1 MVFKLVEVT
10 EKACR
15 HLDDNNPLP
24 KLSLGQKFADGLG
37 SPKSPG
43 NREPPTVA
51 TQIVTKN
58 R

>member
-1 MVFKLVEVT
+1 MVFKLVEIT

-15 HLDDNNPLP
+15 HLDGNNQLP